1 MIEYQ
6 PCPVA
11 DCDGNN
17 RHVKVNGRYVT
28 VDGERV
34 KMWCGF
40 SVAGTLRF
48 CPRWQRA
55 GRRDDDDG
63 DERTAIA
70 APA

>member
-1 MIEYQ
+1 MVADSGILTPYQ

-17 RHVKVNGRYVT
+17 RHVKSNGRYVT

-40 SVAGTLRF
+40 CVCHTLHF
-48 CPRWQRA
+48 CWRWRRARQRE
-55 GRRDDDDG
+55 DG
-63 DERTAIA
+63 EEG
-70 APA
+70 